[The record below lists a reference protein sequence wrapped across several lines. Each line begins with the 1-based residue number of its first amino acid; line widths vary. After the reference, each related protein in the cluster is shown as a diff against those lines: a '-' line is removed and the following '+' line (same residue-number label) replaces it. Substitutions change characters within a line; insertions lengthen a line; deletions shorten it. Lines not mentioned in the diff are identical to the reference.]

1 MLAPLIS
8 YLELFQKIPT
18 ADKDII
24 RAKGFLCRT
33 VKEGEVLLR
42 AGKKAKEMFFVCKGV
57 LKITGTSDKGN
68 EVVHYFFSENHF
80 CTVMKSFTEN
90 IPSEDSIVAACEAE
104 VIVLPKD
111 KLQSLF
117 NELPGIKNLF
127 DKIIRQALLNKI
139 ELRNAYLG
147 EDATAR
153 YQKFIV
159 RQSNIAL
166 RVSQA
171 DIASYFGV
179 TKQSLSRIRR
189 NIH

>member
-68 EVVHYFFSENHF
+68 KVVHYFFSENHF

-127 DKIIRQALLNKI
+127 DKLFDRHCLIK
-139 ELRNAYLG
+139 
-147 EDATAR
+147 
-153 YQKFIV
+153 
-159 RQSNIAL
+159 
-166 RVSQA
+166 
-171 DIASYFGV
+171 
-179 TKQSLSRIRR
+179 
-189 NIH
+189 